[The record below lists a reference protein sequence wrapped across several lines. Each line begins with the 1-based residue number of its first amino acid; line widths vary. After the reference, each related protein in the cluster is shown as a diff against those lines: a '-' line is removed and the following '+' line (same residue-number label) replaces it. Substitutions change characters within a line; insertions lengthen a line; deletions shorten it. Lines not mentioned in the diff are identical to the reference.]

1 MFYFFTTLHLL
12 LCALLSIDIDE
23 CVTAQDDCN
32 RESQTCLNTKGN
44 FTCIDKVSKKICP
57 PGFKKNL
64 YTQQCEDINECEEI
78 ENVCAAN
85 EECINDPG
93 GHTCVIKVS
102 KVPLITYPTSTTPLA
117 STTELSSSLPP
128 SSTTPVTSTTRST
141 SEVPPPPPT
150 LPQKPPSPKY
160 FPYRPPNVTRQT
172 HPVNKYF
179 PATQATVPTYFDSR
193 SNIPFKCPQGFEY
206 SRETNRCE
214 GKKRFN
220 VLLVLN
226 FKSLTILLSF
236 MSLFPI
242 LF

>member
-1 MFYFFTTLHLL
+1 MFYFLTTFDPI
-12 LCALLSIDIDE
+12 LCVLLSIDIDE

-102 KVPLITYPTSTTPLA
+102 KVPLITYPSSTTPLV
-117 STTELSSSLPP
+117 STTEVSSSLAP
-128 SSTTPVTSTTRST
+128 SSTTPVSSTIRST
-141 SEVPPPPPT
+141 PEVPPPPPT
-150 LPQKPPSPKY
+150 LPQKPPSANY
-160 FPYRPPNVTRQT
+160 FPYQPPNVTRQT

-179 PATQATVPTYFDSR
+179 PVTQTTVPTYFESR
-193 SNIPFKCPQGFEY
+193 RNLPFKCPQGFEY

-214 GKKRFN
+214 GKLN
-220 VLLVLN
+220 SYLLLVLN
-226 FKSLTILLSF
+226 LGYLILIVGF
-236 MSLFPI
+236 
-242 LF
+242 